1 MNVSKQI
8 AGYLISRALVLANV
22 ETVTAGGIGA
32 MLAEQRGARRC
43 LDLGYVAYTQA
54 AIAALPG
61 VQSATIERDGAVSEA
76 VAREA
81 AQGALMQQRSA
92 RLSSTASPP
101 SIALA
106 SIGVLA
112 DDSEETGVIATHCF
126 AWACVH
132 GERVH
137 CASET
142 MAFSGKP
149 HEIRRAI
156 ARRAL
161 LGVPRFVDSVM
172 SRS

>member
-61 VQSATIERDGAVSEA
+61 VQLATIERDGAVSEA

-81 AQGALMQQRSA
+81 AQGALMQRSA
-92 RLSSTASPP
+92 RSSSTASPP

-112 DDSEETGVIATHCF
+112 DDSEETSVVATHCF

-132 GERVH
+132 SERVQ

-149 HEIRRAI
+149 HEIRRSI